1 MLDRRTEPLE
11 IACGI
16 LKPETIRFIQDG
28 GYADS
33 AHKILDRWALN
44 SPDALKRLEAL
55 GLLAF
60 EERLNAQLE
69 MEIDAYN
76 GESARRAFQQG
87 WSVYEFFEDMG
98 IDTEL
103 RC

>member
-1 MLDRRTEPLE
+1 MLDRHTKPLE
-11 IACGI
+11 IACCI
-16 LKPETIRFIQDG
+16 LNPETIRFIQDG

-33 AHKILDRWALN
+33 AYKILDRWALN

-55 GLLAF
+55 GLLAL

-76 GESARRAFQQG
+76 SESARRAFEQG
-87 WSVYEFFEDMG
+87 WAVYEFYEAVG
-98 IDTEL
+98 VDTEL
-103 RC
+103 RG

>member
-1 MLDRRTEPLE
+1 MLDRHTAPLE

-16 LKPETIRFIQDG
+16 LKQETIRFIQDG

-33 AHKILDRWALN
+33 AYKILDRWALN

-55 GLLAF
+55 GLPAL

-76 GESARRAFQQG
+76 SESARRAFQQG
-87 WSVYEFFEDMG
+87 WTVYEFYEGMG

>member
-1 MLDRRTEPLE
+1 MLDKHTEPLE

-16 LKPETIRFIQDG
+16 LKSETTRYIQDG

-33 AHKILDRWALN
+33 AYKILDRWALN

-55 GLLAF
+55 GLLAL

-76 GESARRAFQQG
+76 SESARRAFEQG
-87 WSVYEFFEDMG
+87 WTMYEFYEAVG
-98 IDTEL
+98 VDTEL
-103 RC
+103 RV

>member
-1 MLDRRTEPLE
+1 MLDRHTAPLE

-16 LKPETIRFIQDG
+16 LKQETIRFIQDG

-33 AHKILDRWALN
+33 AYKILDRWALN

-55 GLLAF
+55 GLLVL

-69 MEIDAYN
+69 MEVDAYN
-76 GESARRAFQQG
+76 SESARRAFEQG
-87 WSVYEFFEDMG
+87 WTVYEFYEAVG
-98 IDTEL
+98 VDTEL
-103 RC
+103 RV